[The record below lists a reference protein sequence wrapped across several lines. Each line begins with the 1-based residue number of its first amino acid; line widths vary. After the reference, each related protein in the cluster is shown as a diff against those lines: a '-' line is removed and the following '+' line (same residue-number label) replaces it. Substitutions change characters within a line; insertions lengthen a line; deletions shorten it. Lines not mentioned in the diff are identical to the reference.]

1 MPFPPQTPDSS
12 HKEVLRLLHL
22 STRHRIPPAILSLP
36 MLLFSST
43 TSRPI
48 RLRET
53 RRAYK
58 LKSLLVHPDRCT
70 HPGATEAFRIVHNAY
85 EDVVLRGWVAE
96 SSSGQET
103 LSKEER
109 EQEMEQWMQHTHD
122 KYFRGRRRAASDVP
136 FTAGYEDA
144 VNDVMEWMDA
154 EDEEPD
160 VVIWLRKI
168 HVKGERGL
176 AKGRAT
182 KSNGIFSNVVE
193 EKRCN
198 KNECLKE
205 EYEWRDL
212 SFDTLKSQDQVEQ
225 EVADHDD
232 DVSAEEE
239 YAQWDHIH
247 PSDTIASLNEPSSR
261 EDTPPSSPES
271 SSPSDTDA
279 STEWIRKLHA
289 IDRRR
294 RRVQGKPSKP
304 RLSSSSSNLR
314 GGLPNKSLK
323 MCASMDQVNPA
334 SNRSAMNSL
343 VDHSRSCSAPVTLAP
358 TQFKP
363 TRRRYRLV
371 DLKGAADIEQ
381 GD

>member
-1 MPFPPQTPDSS
+1 MPLPPQTPDSS

-36 MLLFSST
+36 LLLFSST

-96 SSSGQET
+96 SLPGQES

-136 FTAGYEDA
+136 YSAGYEDS
-144 VNDVMEWMDA
+144 VNDIMEWMDA
-154 EDEEPD
+154 EDEEAD

-168 HVKGERGL
+168 HLKGGRGL
-176 AKGRAT
+176 AKGRTT
-182 KSNGIFSNVVE
+182 KGNCMFSNVIEVTS
-193 EKRCN
+193 CN
-198 KNECLKE
+198 NNEWLKE
-205 EYEWRDL
+205 ECKWRDL
-212 SFDTLKSQDQVEQ
+212 SDTLKSDNDQVEQ
-225 EVADHDD
+225 EVADD
-232 DVSAEEE
+232 EEE
-239 YAQWDHIH
+239 YAQWDHSH
-247 PSDTIASLNEPSSR
+247 PSDTVASLNESSSSK
-261 EDTPPSSPES
+261 DTPPSSPES
-271 SSPSDTDA
+271 SSPSDTDG
-279 STEWIRKLHA
+279 STKWIRKLHA
-289 IDRRR
+289 TDRRR
-294 RRVQGKPSKP
+294 RRVQGKLSKP

-314 GGLPNKSLK
+314 GGLPNKSSK
-323 MCASMDQVNPA
+323 MCTSMEQVNPA
-334 SNRSAMNSL
+334 SSRPAMNSL
-343 VDHSRSCSAPVTLAP
+343 VDHPRSCSAPVTLAA
-358 TQFKP
+358 KP

-371 DLKGAADIEQ
+371 DLNGDTDMEQ
-381 GD
+381 EE